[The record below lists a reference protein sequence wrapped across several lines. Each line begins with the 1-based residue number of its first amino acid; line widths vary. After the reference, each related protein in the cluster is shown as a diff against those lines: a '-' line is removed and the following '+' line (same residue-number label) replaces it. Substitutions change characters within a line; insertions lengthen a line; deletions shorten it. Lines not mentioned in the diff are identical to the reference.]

1 MDMGE
6 NIISLRCIVSGR
18 VQGVFFRASTR
29 EQALQLN
36 ICGYAKNLSNGDV
49 EVIAHGK
56 EDDVRKLRLWIQH
69 GPQYAD
75 VKYIDCQIMSTQ
87 ETEKIDLEIFKIL

>member
-1 MDMGE
+1 MSIGE

-29 EQALQLN
+29 EKALQLN
-36 ICGYAKNLSNGDV
+36 ISGYAKNLSNGDV

-56 EDDVRKLRLWIQH
+56 DDDVGKLRKWLQH

-75 VKYIDCQIMSTQ
+75 VKNIDCKLLNTQ
-87 ETEKIDLEIFKIL
+87 DVDNLDIDKFKVL